1 MNDSGSA
8 VVLLGRKMLNVEI
21 EDIILL
27 VLTSRT

>member
-1 MNDSGSA
+1 MNDSA

-27 VLTSRT
+27 VLTSST

>member
-1 MNDSGSA
+1 MNDSA